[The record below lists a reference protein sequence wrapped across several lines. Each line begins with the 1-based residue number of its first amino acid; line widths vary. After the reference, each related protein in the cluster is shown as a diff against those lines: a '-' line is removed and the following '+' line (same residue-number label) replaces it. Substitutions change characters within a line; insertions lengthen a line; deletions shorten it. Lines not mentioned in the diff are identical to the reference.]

1 MIFLPTIFGVSR
13 WLALLNVVKKVLHTN
28 RSSCKNFDGHTSPR
42 PFSTHVFIM
51 TKGIQRHII
60 LLPTSLGCLCF
71 HIELKVQK
79 QTKSKGCMLS
89 FVLSRY
95 WTFLICTRPLI
106 KGLNNVWI
114 PYLQVTGGTRQVLFY
129 WELCIN
135 YPPWTRE
142 SWYFSA
148 NPGMTQSWLRCD
160 FDDILA
166 KVTLR
171 SRCLVEYV
179 HCVQTADKA
188 PEFEVL
194 GFPCKLSTVLPSEQ
208 VQLKPPHILS
218 IPSQHHIIIHFIKSD
233 W

>member
-1 MIFLPTIFGVSR
+1 MATLPQDHSQPMFSLWPTEF
-13 WLALLNVVKKVLHTN
+13 NV
-28 RSSCKNFDGHTSPR
+28 TSYY
-42 PFSTHVFIM
+42 
-51 TKGIQRHII
+51 
-60 LLPTSLGCLCF
+60 LPTSPGCLCF

-95 WTFLICTRPLI
+95 LTFLICTRPLI

-148 NPGMTQSWLRCD
+148 NPGMTQSWLSCD

-171 SRCLVEYV
+171 PNCLVEYV
-179 HCVQTADKA
+179 HRVQT
-188 PEFEVL
+188 EH
-194 GFPCKLSTVLPSEQ
+194 CRQSTGIRGSGIS
-208 VQLKPPHILS
+208 VQTKHCATFRASPAETTTYSLHTITTPYS
-218 IPSQHHIIIHFIKSD
+218 FHHIWPIVSSKYFIMGGLFSGGSS
-233 W
+233 